1 MADTFSLRNIYLFAH
16 LSDARLS
23 QIAPVLERRTLKKGD
38 VVFNRGDAGDA
49 LFLVEQGQLAIFAP
63 DPANPGEEKPIR
75 LFHKEDAL
83 GEMALIDHQPRSLSA
98 RAEQDSVVLVL
109 KDSDFRRFVSED
121 ADLAFAVMEG
131 LSDRIRYTTDFL
143 GEVRAWVGKVTQGEY
158 QNEAFVSEVQ
168 GWVKQIAEGQYD
180 EAMQAPA
187 RYRDETLARLAADF
201 AHMAARVK
209 EREDELKREIVQ
221 LKIQIDESKRAE
233 EVNRIQ
239 QSEFFQSLQAKARQM
254 RQSDSD
260 DQE

>member
-49 LFLVEQGQLAIFAP
+49 LYLVEQGQLAIFAP

-121 ADLAFAVMEG
+121 ADLAFAVIGGPRGPVPISRLPG
-131 LSDRIRYTTDFL
+131 L
-143 GEVRAWVGKVTQGEY
+143 G
-158 QNEAFVSEVQ
+158 AFPPLPGICPTRPDPPSRPR
-168 GWVKQIAEGQYD
+168 GGGG
-180 EAMQAPA
+180 
-187 RYRDETLARLAADF
+187 
-201 AHMAARVK
+201 
-209 EREDELKREIVQ
+209 
-221 LKIQIDESKRAE
+221 
-233 EVNRIQ
+233 
-239 QSEFFQSLQAKARQM
+239 
-254 RQSDSD
+254 
-260 DQE
+260 